1 MKWRY
6 ILTLVTSISAVTSDT
21 VDTQHSSHQDQRHVG
36 VTMSSS
42 PNDEPPLRA
51 QNDKVILSD
60 ILGRDRSINVF
71 AGFTR
76 DIATITGRLEDREQN
91 STILAPRNSAI
102 SALPRKPW
110 EDAQEYESF
119 GAQAYEGSHGEDR
132 ARGNMIR
139 FVEAHIVPSSPWKEG
154 EKIET
159 LSKESIWWEEK
170 NGEKYIQPENIRVVS
185 VAGQVRNGE
194 IWILESVRQPAR

>member
-6 ILTLVTSISAVTSDT
+6 ILTLASLISAVASVT
-21 VDTQHSSHQDQRHVG
+21 VDTLRSGYQDQRHLR
-36 VTMSSS
+36 VTMSSHS
-42 PNDEPPLRA
+42 NEAPPMHA
-51 QNDKVILSD
+51 QGDRIILSD

-76 DIATITGRLEDREQN
+76 DIAAITGRLEDQKQN

-110 EDAQEYESF
+110 EDAQEYEKF

-132 ARGNMIR
+132 ARENMIR
-139 FVEAHIVPSSPWKEG
+139 FVEAHIVPNSPWKQG
-154 EKIET
+154 EKVET
-159 LSKESIWWEEK
+159 LSKETIWWEEK
-170 NGEKYIQPENIRVVS
+170 NGEKFVS
-185 VAGQVRNGE
+185 DSSS
-194 IWILESVRQPAR
+194 L